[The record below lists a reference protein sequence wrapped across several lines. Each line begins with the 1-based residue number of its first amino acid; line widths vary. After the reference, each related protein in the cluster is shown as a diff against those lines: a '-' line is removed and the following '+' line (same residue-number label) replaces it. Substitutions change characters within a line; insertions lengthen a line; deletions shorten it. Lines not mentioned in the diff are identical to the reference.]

1 MAEAGGMMVVAFEE
15 MFEEESESVAGEKL
29 LFVVQIIG
37 SGEDEA
43 KAGNKSK
50 KATNP
55 SSLTMK

>member
-1 MAEAGGMMVVAFEE
+1 MVVVAFEE
-15 MFEEESESVAGEKL
+15 MFEGESESVAEEKL

-43 KAGNKSK
+43 KTGNKSK

-55 SSLTMK
+55 SSLTTK

>member
-1 MAEAGGMMVVAFEE
+1 MMVVAFEE